1 MNPSTWAHAASET
14 KGSLFVLVMW
24 AVMNRASDPYWVTK
38 AIAATVLYF
47 AAHTASR
54 VMRMKAGE
62 ELP

>member
-1 MNPSTWAHAASET
+1 MSHSTWAHAASEV
-14 KGSLFVLVMW
+14 KGSLFVLAVW
-24 AVMNRASDPYWVTK
+24 AAMNRASDPYWVTK
-38 AIAATVLYF
+38 TIAATVLYF

>member
-1 MNPSTWAHAASET
+1 MSHSTWAHAASEV
-14 KGSLFVLVMW
+14 KGLLFALAVL
-24 AVMNRASDPYWVTK
+24 AAMNRASDPYWVTK
-38 AIAATVLYF
+38 TIAATALYF